1 MKLGPVPFDV
11 EMFKTKNNTL
21 FCKGEKKFVSTLY
34 LIMPKKWEN
43 GILERKTKEVSSFL
57 IASILFSARFL
68 MVTLLLLPPVI
79 SQLVFL
85 LHILSFIIQEKAS
98 NAFTFLFPPSPPLGT
113 KACHKRD
120 WKFIG

>member
-1 MKLGPVPFDV
+1 MKLAPVPFDI

-21 FCKGEKKFVSTLY
+21 FCKGGKKCKHSL
-34 LIMPKKWEN
+34 PDNAKKN
-43 GILERKTKEVSSFL
+43 GKMGFWRERQRKCPFL

-68 MVTLLLLPPVI
+68 MVMLLLLPPVI

-85 LHILSFIIQEKAS
+85 LHILSFIIQKKAS
-98 NAFTFLFPPSPPLGT
+98 DAFTFLFLPSPPLGT

-120 WKFIG
+120 CKFIG